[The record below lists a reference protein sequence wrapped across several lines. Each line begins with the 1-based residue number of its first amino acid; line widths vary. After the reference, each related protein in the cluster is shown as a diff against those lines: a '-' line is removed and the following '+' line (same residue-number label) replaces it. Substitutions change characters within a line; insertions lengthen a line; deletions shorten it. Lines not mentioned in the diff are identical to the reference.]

1 MRLMGIVS
9 IIRIAGFLA
18 LILSAAI
25 FATLL
30 PDILKIPS
38 FPSSKSDTLSN
49 PSYRAASLPR
59 PDPRLSLIEE
69 AARRTPPE
77 GKVVIEKARLATPE
91 FERRRATKTLE
102 KMIDEATMAEG
113 LRRIEPLGW
122 DASEMKDGRWR
133 LNFHYHRWPS
143 LYLVA
148 EWDYD
153 DKTGKLRLLNSQHGP
168 EFWMTVANLH
178 ELSSH

>member
-1 MRLMGIVS
+1 MGIVS
-9 IIRIAGFLA
+9 ILRIAGFLA

-30 PDILKIPS
+30 PDLLKIPS
-38 FPSSKSDTLSN
+38 FPSGKSDTLSN
-49 PSYRAASLPR
+49 PSYRAASMPR
-59 PDPRLSLIEE
+59 TDPRLTQIEE

-77 GKVVIEKARLATPE
+77 GKVVIEKARRATPE
-91 FERRRATKTLE
+91 FMRRRATKTLE
-102 KMIDEATMAEG
+102 KLIDEATMAEG

-133 LNFHYHRWPS
+133 LSFHYHRWPS

-153 DKTGKLRLLNSQHGP
+153 DKTGKLRLLNSRHGP

-178 ELSSH
+178 ELSNP